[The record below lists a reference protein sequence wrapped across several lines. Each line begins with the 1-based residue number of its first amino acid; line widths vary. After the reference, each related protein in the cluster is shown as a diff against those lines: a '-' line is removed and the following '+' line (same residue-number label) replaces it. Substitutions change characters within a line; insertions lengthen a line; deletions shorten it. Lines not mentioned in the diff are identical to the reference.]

1 MALSLLFDRRVE
13 ESIAGVTVDTSVS
26 ELHRYDS
33 QVTRF
38 PVENGSSKS
47 DHIFNDP
54 IQLVMEPII
63 SDNPIQLFSLGSD
76 LIDRIS
82 GQSSRSKTAAEEL
95 IRIQSEKQIFTVVTN
110 LRVYENMAFSSL
122 EFKPNQSTGKAIRF
136 SASFI
141 EVQTV
146 TSRTVS
152 IERDQLFD
160 EFKEQA
166 SIIDEGKQSTE
177 EFDRLQETRSVLSR
191 LFLQ

>member
-1 MALSLLFDRRVE
+1 
-13 ESIAGVTVDTSVS
+13 
-26 ELHRYDS
+26 
-33 QVTRF
+33 
-38 PVENGSSKS
+38 VENGSSKS